1 MKRKYR
7 QLAAVL
13 MFLVC
18 LSGCAMSPQKETQK
32 VREAS
37 TQAVMEEGVIPGGMP
52 VGIYMETDG
61 VMVLGTDQITG
72 ADGKQYQ
79 PAENLVRPGD
89 YIVAWND
96 EKIENKKELFQKL
109 SDLDEDQVALTLRRG
124 QQELTVA
131 VKPVETKPDEYK
143 LGIWVRDNVQG
154 LGTITFMTRDGAFG
168 ALGHGIHDMDTSA
181 LLSIRQGTLYK
192 TSIHS
197 IQKGQNGIPGSMEG
211 MIVYSHYNRLGTID
225 KNTEAGIYGTI
236 ESAEKLF
243 LQQEMV
249 PVAVQDMDVL
259 NAITKVLYPTVAK
272 RYQTTSS
279 RVERA
284 IRHAIEVAWNRG
296 KLDTLDELFG
306 YTVSTGKGKPT
317 NSEFVALIADTIQL
331 EYKHR

>member
-1 MKRKYR
+1 MLLWASWRVCLAAPGNEKYSGQCKRNERNGKESIEFQCENKKMSHTKTDTFWCPFFTFGREDVTKMKEKYR

-18 LSGCAMSPQKETQK
+18 LSGCAMSPKKETQK

-37 TQAVMEEGVIPGGMP
+37 TQQSWRKASYQAACRSGF
-52 VGIYMETDG
+52 TWRR
-61 VMVLGTDQITG
+61 MVLWYLVTDQITG

-154 LGTITFMTRDGAFG
+154 LGTITFMTRDGVFG

-181 LLSIRQGTLYK
+181 LLVDS
-192 TSIHS
+192 
-197 IQKGQNGIPGSMEG
+197 
-211 MIVYSHYNRLGTID
+211 
-225 KNTEAGIYGTI
+225 AGD
-236 ESAEKLF
+236 SL
-243 LQQEMV
+243 
-249 PVAVQDMDVL
+249 
-259 NAITKVLYPTVAK
+259 
-272 RYQTTSS
+272 
-279 RVERA
+279 
-284 IRHAIEVAWNRG
+284 
-296 KLDTLDELFG
+296 
-306 YTVSTGKGKPT
+306 
-317 NSEFVALIADTIQL
+317 
-331 EYKHR
+331 

>member
-52 VGIYMETDG
+52 VGIYMEMDG

-143 LGIWVRDNVQG
+143 L
-154 LGTITFMTRDGAFG
+154 
-168 ALGHGIHDMDTSA
+168 
-181 LLSIRQGTLYK
+181 
-192 TSIHS
+192 
-197 IQKGQNGIPGSMEG
+197 
-211 MIVYSHYNRLGTID
+211 
-225 KNTEAGIYGTI
+225 
-236 ESAEKLF
+236 ES
-243 LQQEMV
+243 
-249 PVAVQDMDVL
+249 
-259 NAITKVLYPTVAK
+259 
-272 RYQTTSS
+272 
-279 RVERA
+279 
-284 IRHAIEVAWNRG
+284 G
-296 KLDTLDELFG
+296 
-306 YTVSTGKGKPT
+306 
-317 NSEFVALIADTIQL
+317 
-331 EYKHR
+331 